1 MLRKIRLASL
11 SGYGNIGPNH
21 AIVLGFLRRQR
32 GLDEICYFLRLS
44 GMMLEHLDSVPWA
57 ALRHAFGEASDVPRL
72 LRALS
77 AADQGERQASLKAL
91 FGCLVHQGSIGE
103 VTLRA
108 VPFLF
113 ELLAEPS
120 TPERN
125 WLAFLLASIGDG
137 KGYLRAH
144 TSLDEQSWRQ
154 VLAAR
159 GTTLEAE
166 LEREDELVRQVR
178 LEIGRGVHLL
188 MPYLRD
194 NQSEIRA
201 IVARAAGHHPH
212 RAAELIPLL
221 ESAGASETAADA
233 NDAIRLS
240 LAKLRAAP
248 SETSAS

>member
-1 MLRKIRLASL
+1 ML
-11 SGYGNIGPNH
+11 
-21 AIVLGFLRRQR
+21 
-32 GLDEICYFLRLS
+32 DD
-44 GMMLEHLDSVPWA
+44 LDSVPWR
-57 ALRHAFGEASDVPRL
+57 ALRNALGDASDVPRL

-77 AADQGERQASLKAL
+77 APDPGERQASLKAL

-159 GTTLEAE
+159 GTTWEAE

-178 LEIGRGVHLL
+178 LEIDRGVHLL

-194 NQSEIRA
+194 SQSEIRA
-201 IVARAAGHHPH
+201 VVARAASHHPH
-212 RAAELIPLL
+212 RATELIPLL
-221 ESAGASETAADA
+221 EAAAASETAPDA
-233 NDAIRLS
+233 KEAIRMS
-240 LAKLRAAP
+240 LAKLRAAT
-248 SETSAS
+248 SENSAS